1 MKNLFSLIATG
12 TAALVFTT
20 AQAQAPVKKV
30 LLEEFTTTLCGM
42 CPPQSHVIK
51 DWHENHTS
59 NSILMV
65 HHAGFGTDSM
75 TNTVAT
81 TACNYFQPSTFGFAP
96 AIMIDRDVYPWNDSV
111 PYMSCGGFDSIAD
124 RVSQDPAVVGID
136 IQGTYNSATRALSVT
151 ATATFVQ
158 NMPSYNRRIMI
169 YLVEDSIIGNGSGW
183 DQKCYS
189 STFANTYYPGQWNA
203 QTTYISNY
211 PHRYVVRAA
220 ISGGVWGTSNIIPS
234 TPTAG
239 TPYSVSANYT
249 IPGNMNVSRM
259 KVVAFVAEY
268 GPNKLYRQV
277 LNANDVH
284 IATSFNTTITSVS
297 NLQPAT
303 SGFSVMPN
311 PTNGMITLEYRIFN
325 SAVPQFNVINV
336 FGQVVYQTASAPLA
350 APGLYQESID
360 LSWLDAG
367 VYFIVDRNGVY
378 DQSVRI
384 LKQ

>member
-1 MKNLFSLIATG
+1 MKNIFSLIAAV
-12 TAALVFTT
+12 TASMMFTS
-20 AQAQAPVKKV
+20 AQAQTPVKKV
-30 LLEEFTTTLCGM
+30 LLEEYTTTLCGM

-51 DWHENHTS
+51 DWHEAHPS

-75 TNTVAT
+75 TNTVAST
-81 TACNYFQPSTFGFAP
+81 TCSYFQPSTFGFAP
-96 AIMIDRDVYPWNDSV
+96 AIMVDRDVYPWVDSV

-124 RVSQDPAVVGID
+124 RVSQDAAVVGID

-158 NMPSYNRRIMI
+158 NMLSYNRRIMI
-169 YLVEDSIIGNGSGW
+169 YLVEDSIIGNGNGW

-189 STFANTYYPGQWNA
+189 STFANTYYPGQWNS

-220 ISGGVWGTSNIIPS
+220 ISGGVWGTANIIPS

-297 NLQPAT
+297 NMQPAT

-311 PTNGMITLEYRIFN
+311 PTNGMISLQFSYSGTD
-325 SAVPQFNVINV
+325 VPQFAVCNV
-336 FGQVVYQTASAPLA
+336 FGQIVYEVTSTSMSAPGEYRETMDLTW
-350 APGLYQESID
+350 LES
-360 LSWLDAG
+360 G
-367 VYFIVDRNGVY
+367 VYFMYDRSGLFTET
-378 DQSVRI
+378 VRI
-384 LKQ
+384 LKK